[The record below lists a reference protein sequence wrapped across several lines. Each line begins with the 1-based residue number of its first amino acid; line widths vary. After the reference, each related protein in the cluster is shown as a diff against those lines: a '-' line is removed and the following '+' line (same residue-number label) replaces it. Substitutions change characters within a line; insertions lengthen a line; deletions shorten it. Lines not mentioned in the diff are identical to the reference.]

1 MSTLGFEIKEKV
13 LSLQS
18 ALLANDPRM
27 PVLLR
32 DIHTH
37 LRADP
42 EIVTLMAEEDIN
54 IIVQGLQKQ
63 TNSVISQAVLKPKSA
78 VNKSLKKITVD
89 DI

>member
-13 LSLQS
+13 LSLQT
-18 ALLANDPRM
+18 ALLSSHPTI
-27 PVLLR
+27 PTLLR

-37 LRADP
+37 LRTDP
-42 EIVTLMAEEDIN
+42 EIVTLMTEDEIN

-63 TNSVISQAVLKPKSA
+63 TNTVIAAQVLKPKSA
-78 VNKSLKKITVD
+78 LSKALKSTTVD